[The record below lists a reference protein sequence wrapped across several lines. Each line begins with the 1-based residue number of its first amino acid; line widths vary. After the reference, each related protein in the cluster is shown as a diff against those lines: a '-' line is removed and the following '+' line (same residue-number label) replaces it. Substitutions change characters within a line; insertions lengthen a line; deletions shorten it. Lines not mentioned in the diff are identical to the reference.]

1 MDKVKAVDEEVAKLL
16 EKKAIAKHQKDWAE
30 LILYSL
36 VFLVKEQN
44 GDWRPIIDL
53 SRLHLFYLRKFI
65 Y

>member
-44 GDWRPIIDL
+44 
-53 SRLHLFYLRKFI
+53 
-65 Y
+65 